1 VGLIGVWRGGVGLT
15 GVILVGVAFI
25 GGRSNE
31 TVVGID
37 MSPTV
42 RTGCCRPIS
51 QQ

>member
-1 VGLIGVWRGGVGLT
+1 MGLIGVWRGGVGLT
-15 GVILVGVAFI
+15 GVDLVGVAFM

-31 TVVGID
+31 MVVGSVA

-51 QQ
+51 